1 MSRTRGYRDRV
12 AAYLQAHPRER
23 VSAYTL
29 MEIGGVLAFRTRVSE
44 CRRQLGMTI
53 TNEVVRQPSGRATS
67 YYTYVPKEPV
77 PADLF
82 EAAGVNA

>member
-1 MSRTRGYRDRV
+1 MSTQTYRDRV
-12 AAYLQAHPRER
+12 AAYLKAHPGQR

-53 TNEVVRQPSGRATS
+53 LNEVVRQPSGKATS
-67 YYTYVPKEPV
+67 YYTYLPPS
-77 PADLF
+77 PPPQRSLL
-82 EAAGVNA
+82 EAVR